1 MSERYSPLLELTFAR
16 VREIIREPGFVF
28 WIFGFPVVMAIGLG
42 LAFRDRP
49 PDKPTVAVVQDAAWI
64 VDALEDSEQLKVKVL
79 DEATA
84 REQLRTARVDLV
96 VMGDAETDD
105 PESVRYRYDE
115 MRSEGRLA
123 RYMTDAELQRALGR
137 EDAAAA
143 ADELVTEKGSRYI
156 DFLMPGLIGLNLMG
170 SSMWGIGYTI
180 VLARKR
186 RQLRRFAATP
196 MKRTDFMLAFL
207 LSRLVFL
214 ALELVGLVGL
224 GFLAFG
230 VTIHGSPISLVLVA
244 LVGACCFGA
253 IGLLVAARVQSV
265 EAANGWMNFIM
276 MPMWILS
283 GVFFAYSKFPEL
295 MQPFLRLLPLTAL
308 NDALRAIVNDGASIL
323 SLGPELAVLGV
334 WGVIPFLLA
343 LKWFRW
349 Q

>member
-1 MSERYSPLLELTFAR
+1 MSERYSPLWELTLAR

-49 PDKPTVAVVQDAAWI
+49 PDPPVVAVVEDAAW
-64 VDALEDSEQLKVKVL
+64 VVQALEHTEELELQVL
-79 DEATA
+79 DPATA
-84 REQLRTARVDLV
+84 HERLRTARVDLV
-96 VMGDAETDD
+96 VEADDGEAEG
-105 PESVRYRYDE
+105 VRYRYDQ

-123 RYMTDAELQRALGR
+123 RHMTDAALQRALGR
-137 EDAAAA
+137 EDATATR
-143 ADELVTEKGSRYI
+143 DELVTEKGSRYI

-214 ALELVGLVGL
+214 AMELIGLVGL

-230 VTIHGSPISLVLVA
+230 VTIHGSPASLVLVA
-244 LVGACCFGA
+244 LVGAACFGA

-295 MQPFLRLLPLTAL
+295 MQPFVRLLPLTAL
-308 NDALRAIVNDGASIL
+308 NDALRAIVNDGASIVE
-323 SLGPELAVLGV
+323 LGPQLAVMGAWAV
-334 WGVIPFLLA
+334 VPFLLA
-343 LKWFRW
+343 LRWFRW

>member
-1 MSERYSPLLELTFAR
+1 MSATPPLLELTLAR
-16 VREIIREPGFVF
+16 IREVLREPGFVF

-49 PDKPTVAVVQDAAWI
+49 PDKPVVGVVEGTEWLEEALDDPERITVEVYDQ
-64 VDALEDSEQLKVKVL
+64 S
-79 DEATA
+79 TA
-84 REQLRTARVDLV
+84 KEHLRIGRVDLV
-96 VMGDAETDD
+96 VSAEGEAVGSRVD
-105 PESVRYRYDE
+105 YRYDE
-115 MRSEGRLA
+115 MRNDARLA
-123 RYMTDAELQRALGR
+123 RHITDQVLQESLGR
-137 EDAAAA
+137 
-143 ADELVTEKGSRYI
+143 ADQATTHDEIVTEKGSRYI

-196 MKRTDFMLAFL
+196 MKRSHFMGAFL

-214 ALELVGLVGL
+214 AFELFGLVGL

-230 VTIHGSPISLVLVA
+230 VTVHGSALALILVA
-244 LVGACCFGA
+244 LVGAASFGA

-283 GVFFAYSKFPEL
+283 GTFFAYSKFPEV
-295 MQPFLRLLPLTAL
+295 MQPVLEVLPLTAL
-308 NDALRAIVNDGASIL
+308 NDALRAIVNDGASLL
-323 SLGPELAVLGV
+323 SLGPQLGV
-334 WGVIPFLLA
+334 LALWGVIPFLLA
-343 LKWFRW
+343 LRWFRW

>member
-1 MSERYSPLLELTFAR
+1 MSERYSPLLELTLAR
-16 VREIIREPGFVF
+16 VREVLREPGFVF

-49 PDKPTVAVVQDAAWI
+49 PEKPTIAVVEGTPWL
-64 VDALEDSEQLKVKVL
+64 VEALDDPERIQVQVL
-79 DEATA
+79 DADTA
-84 REQLRTARVDLV
+84 HEYLRTSRVDLV
-96 VMGDAETDD
+96 VTADGDAPSEVT
-105 PESVRYRYDE
+105 YRYDE
-115 MRSEGRLA
+115 MRDPARLA
-123 RYMTDAELQRALGR
+123 RFMTDAVLQASLGR
-137 EDAAAA
+137 GEPAPT

-196 MKRTDFMLAFL
+196 MRRSHFMLSYL

-214 ALELVGLVGL
+214 AFELIGLVGL

-230 VTIHGSPISLVLVA
+230 VTVHGSPVSLVLVS
-244 LVGACCFGA
+244 LVGAASFGA

-283 GVFFAYSKFPEL
+283 GVFFAYSKFPEV
-295 MQPFLRLLPLTAL
+295 MQPVLRMLPLTAL
-308 NDALRAIVNDGASIL
+308 NDALRAIVNDGASIV
-323 SLGPELAVLGV
+323 SLGPELAVLAA
-334 WGVIPFLLA
+334 WGLVPFALA
-343 LKWFRW
+343 LRWFRW